1 METWTGAETRLL
13 RKVGLRLSVR
23 DFADLL
29 GVPARTVSKWEQ
41 AGADRV
47 PRPHMQAILDT
58 ALEQAAPSARSRF
71 AAAAGEADV
80 AQPPA
85 DMSDVDRRTMLKALG
100 VGTVAATSSTMLS
113 PAGDRHGR
121 VGDSEVSSL
130 LARTARLRRLDDFI
144 GGADT
149 YSLYAAEAAKTTKFV
164 RTSSCTGDVRQALT
178 SVVAEQEQLAG
189 WAAFDA
195 GMHTEAHGHY
205 TASLAAA
212 KEADDAVLAGNAFSF
227 LAYQHI
233 STDRPRVD
241 LATQSYETA
250 KQDATPRTET
260 LLLQRM
266 AWTHAVAGQAKET
279 EAALE
284 AATAA
289 YQREG
294 DQEDPDWVF
303 WVDDNELEIMAG
315 RCWTVLRR
323 PLRAVPTLEG
333 VLRRYD
339 DTHARDKAMYL
350 SWLAHAYVDA
360 GEVEHGAAVTSRA
373 MELATGVASVRPLQH
388 IDTVLRRLQPHEQLP
403 EVADLLERRRA
414 RVTSIN

>member
-1 METWTGAETRLL
+1 ML
-13 RKVGLRLSVR
+13 
-23 DFADLL
+23 F
-29 GVPARTVSKWEQ
+29 
-41 AGADRV
+41 
-47 PRPHMQAILDT
+47 
-58 ALEQAAPSARSRF
+58 RS
-71 AAAAGEADV
+71 
-80 AQPPA
+80 
-85 DMSDVDRRTMLKALG
+85 
-100 VGTVAATSSTMLS
+100 
-113 PAGDRHGR
+113 
-121 VGDSEVSSL
+121 
-130 LARTARLRRLDDFI
+130 
-144 GGADT
+144 
-149 YSLYAAEAAKTTKFV
+149 
-164 RTSSCTGDVRQALT
+164 
-178 SVVAEQEQLAG
+178 
-189 WAAFDA
+189 
-195 GMHTEAHGHY
+195 
-205 TASLAAA
+205 
-212 KEADDAVLAGNAFSF
+212 GNAFSF

-289 YQREG
+289 YQLEG

-303 WVDDNELEIMAG
+303 WVDDDELEIMAG

-323 PLRAVPTLEG
+323 PLRAVPTLES
-333 VLRRYD
+333 VLARYD

-350 SWLAHAYVDA
+350 SWLAHAYIDA
-360 GEVEHGAAVTSRA
+360 GEVEHGATVTSRA

-403 EVADLLERRRA
+403 EVAELVERRRA
-414 RVTSIN
+414 RVTALS